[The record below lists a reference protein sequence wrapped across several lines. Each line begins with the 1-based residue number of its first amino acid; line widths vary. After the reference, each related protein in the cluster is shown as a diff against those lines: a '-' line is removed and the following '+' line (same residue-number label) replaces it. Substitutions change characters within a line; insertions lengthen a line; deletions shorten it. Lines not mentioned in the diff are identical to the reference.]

1 METGVLGTKYIT
13 ILVEDSRSMSEKE
26 LQMLTKLVKHNPWR
40 IGVLAILVSYFT
52 IIPMAAPLLAQ
63 TTVLGELTFK
73 GASKVEKTSG
83 VWIDGKYVGY
93 LGELWGPKRIL
104 LIPGDHDLV
113 VRQAGYQDFAEK
125 LTVEPKELLLVPVK
139 MQKAANDTW
148 PTVTAE
154 LKVDVHPDRAAV
166 FVDDR
171 FLGHA
176 GELGGAFHSMLIS
189 PGTHQIKVELPG
201 YQSFETNVT
210 LVAGQK
216 SVVKANLAKGSIH
229 QADALID
236 QANNPGHDK

>member
-1 METGVLGTKYIT
+1 
-13 ILVEDSRSMSEKE
+13 
-26 LQMLTKLVKHNPWR
+26 MLTQFAKQKVKWT
-40 IGVLAILVSYFT
+40 GAAAILISYFAFN
-52 IIPMAAPLLAQ
+52 PMLAPVSAQ

-104 LIPGDHDLV
+104 LIPGDHELA
-113 VRQAGYQDFAEK
+113 VRQAGYKDFTET
-125 LTVEPKELLLVPVK
+125 LTVEPKELLEVPVR
-139 MQKAANDTW
+139 MQKETSDTY
-148 PTVTAE
+148 PAVTAQ

-176 GELGGAFHSMLIS
+176 GELGGAFHSMLLS
-189 PGTHQIKVELPG
+189 PGMHKIKVELPG
-201 YQSFETNVT
+201 YQSFETDVN

-216 SVVKANLAKGSIH
+216 SVVKTELSKGSIH
-229 QADALID
+229 QADPLIN
-236 QANNPGHDK
+236 QANNTDNSSDHEK

>member
-1 METGVLGTKYIT
+1 MFTQLA
-13 ILVEDSRSMSEKE
+13 
-26 LQMLTKLVKHNPWR
+26 KHKSSW
-40 IGVLAILVSYFT
+40 IGLLAILASYLT
-52 IIPMAAPLLAQ
+52 LTPMLAPLLAQ

-104 LIPGDHDLV
+104 LIPGDHELA
-113 VRQAGYQDFAEK
+113 VRQAGYKDFTET
-125 LTVEPKELLLVPVK
+125 LTVEPKVLLLVPVK
-139 MQKAANDTW
+139 MQKDTGDTW
-148 PTVTAE
+148 PKVTAE
-154 LKVDVHPDRAAV
+154 LKVDVNPDRAAV

-176 GELGGAFHSMLIS
+176 GELGGAFHSMLLS
-189 PGTHQIKVELPG
+189 PGTHRIKVELPG
-201 YQSFETNVT
+201 YQSFETDVT

-216 SVVKANLAKGSIH
+216 SVVKTDLAKGSIH

-236 QANNPGHDK
+236 DAKSSGREK

>member
-1 METGVLGTKYIT
+1 MQTQLENH
-13 ILVEDSRSMSEKE
+13 R
-26 LQMLTKLVKHNPWR
+26 QRW

-52 IIPMAAPLLAQ
+52 LGPMVTPLEAQ

-104 LIPGDHDLV
+104 LIPGDHELA
-113 VRQAGYQDFAEK
+113 VRQAGYKDFTET

-139 MQKAANDTW
+139 MQKETSDTW
-148 PTVTAE
+148 PSVTAE
-154 LKVDVHPDRAAV
+154 LKVDVSPDRAAV
-166 FVDDR
+166 FVDNR

-176 GELGGAFHSMLIS
+176 GELGGAFHSMLLS
-189 PGTHQIKVELPG
+189 PGTHKIKVELPG
-201 YQSFETNVT
+201 YQSFETDVT

-216 SVVKANLAKGSIH
+216 SVVKTNLAKGSIH

-236 QANNPGHDK
+236 ESSNPANRSK